1 MAKIAHQIAEAAYGV
16 RLYGR
21 IIQSAIVAEV
31 MATKMIRNRIA
42 SDLLPSLVGR
52 N

>member
-1 MAKIAHQIAEAAYGV
+1 MAKIAHQIAEATYGV

-31 MATKMIRNRIA
+31 MATKMMRNRIA
-42 SDLLPSLVGR
+42 SDLLSPLLER

>member
-1 MAKIAHQIAEAAYGV
+1 MAKIAHQIVEAAYGV

-21 IIQSAIVAEV
+21 IIQLATVAEV
-31 MATKMIRNRIA
+31 MATKMMRNRIA
-42 SDLLPSLVGR
+42 SDLLPSLLGR